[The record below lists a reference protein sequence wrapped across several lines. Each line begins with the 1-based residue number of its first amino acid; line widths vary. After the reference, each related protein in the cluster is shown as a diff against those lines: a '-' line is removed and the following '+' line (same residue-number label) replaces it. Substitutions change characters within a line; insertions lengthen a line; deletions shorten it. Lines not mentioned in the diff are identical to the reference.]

1 MKRNS
6 LDICSDILKAS
17 EGGAKKTHIVYQ
29 ANLNFGIIKRYLS
42 DLTTKGFLCQHG
54 ENYFPTEKGRQ
65 FITRYEALSSPLS
78 I

>member
-6 LDICSDILKAS
+6 LEICSDILKAS

-42 DLTTKGFLCQHG
+42 DLTTKGFLFQHG
-54 ENYFPTEKGRQ
+54 DVFLTTEKGRQ
-65 FITRYEALSSPLS
+65 FIASYEALASPLS
-78 I
+78 F